1 MTTEE
6 KYELITKLYNQ
17 EGILVTSS
25 HPDGVRCCITI
36 QWDEDVDE
44 YIQDEYCG
52 DNYWEEEPDFDE
64 IKKNIPY
71 QICIWDS
78 CHESDLGI
86 LYCTANDIEIFDN
99 KLSINCS
106 GEHVY
111 GSMAEMADYEGEI
124 EFEMFVPFSK

>member
-25 HPDGVRCCITI
+25 HPDGVRCCIVI
-36 QWDEDVDE
+36 QWDEDVDD
-44 YIQDEYCG
+44 YIYDEHCDSHMDDFDVDEYKA
-52 DNYWEEEPDFDE
+52 E
-64 IKKNIPY
+64 IKY

-86 LYCTANDIEIFDN
+86 LYCTADDIQIFDN
-99 KLSINCS
+99 KLSINCK

-111 GSMAEMADYEGEI
+111 GSMTEMADFHGEI

>member
-1 MTTEE
+1 MTSEE
-6 KYELITKLYNQ
+6 KYALITKLYNQ
-17 EGILVTSS
+17 EGILVTYS
-25 HPDGVRCCITI
+25 HPDGVCCNIVI

-86 LYCTANDIEIFDN
+86 LYCTADDIEIIGN
-99 KLSINCS
+99 HLTINCK
-106 GEHVY
+106 GEHIY
-111 GSMAEMADYEGEI
+111 GSMTEIADSNDEI
-124 EFEMFVPFSK
+124 EFGMYIPFTK

>member
-1 MTTEE
+1 MITEE

-25 HPDGVRCCITI
+25 HPDGVKCHFAI
-36 QWDEDVDE
+36 QWDEDVDD
-44 YIQDEYCG
+44 YIYDEHCDSHMDDFDVDEYKA
-52 DNYWEEEPDFDE
+52 E
-64 IKKNIPY
+64 IKY

-86 LYCTANDIEIFDN
+86 LYCTADDIEIFDN
-99 KLSINCS
+99 KLSIKCS
-106 GEHVY
+106 GKHVY
-111 GSMAEMADYEGEI
+111 GSMMEEADSDDEI

>member
-25 HPDGVRCCITI
+25 HPDGVRCCIVI
-36 QWDEDVDE
+36 QWDEDVDD
-44 YIQDEYCG
+44 YIYDEHCESHM
-52 DNYWEEEPDFDE
+52 DDFDVDSYKEE
-64 IKKNIPY
+64 IKY

-86 LYCTANDIEIFDN
+86 LYCTADDIQIFDN

-111 GSMAEMADYEGEI
+111 GSMTEMADCHDEI
-124 EFEMFVPFSK
+124 EFEMFIPFSK

>member
-25 HPDGVRCCITI
+25 HPDGVKCHFAI

-44 YIQDEYCG
+44 YIYDEHCDSHMDDFDVDEYK
-52 DNYWEEEPDFDE
+52 EE
-64 IKKNIPY
+64 IKY

-86 LYCTANDIEIFDN
+86 LYCTADDIEINGN
-99 KLSINCS
+99 KLTINCS
-106 GEHVY
+106 GKHVY
-111 GSMAEMADYEGEI
+111 GSMMEMADSDDEI
-124 EFEMFVPFSK
+124 EFEMFIPFSK